1 MIYEMLYQSEIL
13 KDAAQISVLSLL
25 AFLWCR
31 NFADLWQVSK
41 FTCKKYEILIVK
53 VGNIKNTAEKSA
65 LSQLD
70 CLPGGSSA
78 DWWHQFIAISQKE
91 PSGEETAKIKENHTR
106 TKSPPFLAWQLCP
119 RTFFVLGAKQT
130 HKQNRHLHCD
140 DMITSYKCLNH
151 RQALNT

>member
-13 KDAAQISVLSLL
+13 KEAAQISVLSLL
-25 AFLWCR
+25 FLWCG
-31 NFADLWQVSK
+31 NFADSWQESK

-106 TKSPPFLAWQLCP
+106 TKSPPFFRLGSSVP
-119 RTFFVLGAKQT
+119 RHFLFQVPNKKISKTVIYVVMT
-130 HKQNRHLHCD
+130 
-140 DMITSYKCLNH
+140 
-151 RQALNT
+151 